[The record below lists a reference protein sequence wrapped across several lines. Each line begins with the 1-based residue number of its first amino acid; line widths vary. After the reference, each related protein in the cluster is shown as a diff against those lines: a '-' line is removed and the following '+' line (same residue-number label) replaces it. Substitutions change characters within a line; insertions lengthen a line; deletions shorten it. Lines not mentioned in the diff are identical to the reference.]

1 MEGTRRPNLT
11 YITCSTSASSA
22 RPPAS
27 DVASQRRVKACS
39 AAEGVVAMHAAHKW
53 RAGPSGD
60 AIAAAAAGAR
70 PCALVSAPWRMS
82 KRTKGSALNCRVT
95 VSACRSY
102 RLSPADRGSGSALS
116 TVSAALYGGTS
127 GPCLA
132 TLDTPHHACAS
143 SAAAPRSSRLA
154 SPAVCSRSRCCSR
167 VRLRVGVRARSRLGA
182 KGRVRVRVKVSHP

>member
-1 MEGTRRPNLT
+1 MDGTRGPNLT

-39 AAEGVVAMHAAHKW
+39 AAEGVVAMHAAHRW

-70 PCALVSAPWRMS
+70 PCALVPAPWRMS
-82 KRTKGSALNCRVT
+82 KKQRAPPSLAPWLWRHAARTEPSGQRVWE
-95 VSACRSY
+95 A
-102 RLSPADRGSGSALS
+102 RLVPSVRIPAGAR
-116 TVSAALYGGTS
+116 AAHAM
-127 GPCLA
+127 PCYA

-154 SPAVCSRSRCCSR
+154 SPAVCSRSRCCSG
-167 VRLRVGVRARSRLGA
+167 VSLRVGVRASSG
-182 KGRVRVRVKVSHP
+182 